1 MKLSTKSRYG
11 TRAMLDIALHCD
23 KGPVS
28 LKDMANRQG
37 ISIKYL
43 EQIIPTLKAAGF
55 IRSIRGASGGYVLTK
70 DARQIK
76 LLDIVQALEGS
87 LAPVDCVDIPKICSR
102 VNDCAAHDVWK
113 ELHESINKTLGS
125 LTLADLVE
133 RQRLKVQDHYS

>member
-1 MKLSTKSRYG
+1 
-11 TRAMLDIALHCD
+11 MLDIALHCN

-87 LAPVDCVDIPKICSR
+87 LAPVDCVDIPKICPR
-102 VNDCAAHDVWK
+102 VNDCAARDVWK
-113 ELHESINKTLGS
+113 ELQESINKTLGS

-133 RQRLKVQDHYS
+133 RQKLKVQDHYS